1 MIKRTLLFGNP
12 AYLSLQYEQLAVRYP
27 DQPDT
32 TRKTV
37 PIEDV
42 GMVVLEDPQI
52 TITNKLLERLA
63 QANVAVIHC
72 DSRHMP
78 IGMFLPLVGH
88 TEQQKRFQMQVNA
101 SQPLIKNLWRQ
112 TVAAKIANQAGL
124 MGKLGLPN
132 QNMLKW
138 AQSVKS
144 GDAGNHEAR
153 AAAYY
158 WGTIVPSPN
167 FLRDRN
173 GEPPNNLLN
182 YGYAILRAVTA
193 RALVGSGLFP
203 ILGIHHH
210 NKYNPFCLADD
221 IMEPY
226 RPYVDEVVLELMDE
240 VPNISELT
248 TGIKSELLKIV
259 TRDVVIDGKQSPL
272 MVAMSRTTHS
282 LVQCFEG
289 VIRKILYPGFD
300 GNLGI

>member
-12 AYLSLQYEQLAVRYP
+12 AYLSLQHEQLVVRYP
-27 DQPDT
+27 DQPDDSK
-32 TRKTV
+32 RSV

-42 GMVVLEDPQI
+42 GIVVLEDPQI

-63 QANVAVIHC
+63 QANVAVVHC

-78 IGMFLPLVGH
+78 IGMLMPLVGH
-88 TEQQKRFQMQVNA
+88 TEQQKRFQFQLNA
-101 SQPLIKNLWRQ
+101 SQPLIKNLWQQ
-112 TVAAKIANQAGL
+112 TVVAKIKNQANL
-124 MGKLGLPN
+124 MAKMGFPI
-132 QNMLKW
+132 QNMMKW
-138 AQSVKS
+138 AASVKS
-144 GDAGNHEAR
+144 GDTGNHEAR
-153 AAAYY
+153 AAAHY
-158 WGTIVPSPN
+158 WGTIVPVSG

-173 GEPPNNLLN
+173 GVPPNNLLN

-226 RPYVDEVVLELMDE
+226 RPYVDEVVLELMEEATD
-240 VPNISELT
+240 ISLLT

-259 TRDVVIDGKQSPL
+259 TRDVWIDGKQSPL
-272 MVAMSRTTHS
+272 MIAMSRTTHS
-282 LVQCFEG
+282 LVQCYEG
-289 VIRKILYPGFD
+289 AFRKILYPDFNG
-300 GNLGI
+300 GTGI